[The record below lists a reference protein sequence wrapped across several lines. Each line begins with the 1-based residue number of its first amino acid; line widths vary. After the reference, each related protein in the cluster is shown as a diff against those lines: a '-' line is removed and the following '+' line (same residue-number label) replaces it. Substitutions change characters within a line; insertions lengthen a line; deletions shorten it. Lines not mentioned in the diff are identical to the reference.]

1 MCLLCLFRSI
11 QESSVRTFDSNSLEM
26 RVAVAFLKIEASR
39 HICVF
44 KICGI
49 FRQSKITCYKNIS
62 ELGVLKIFNLIII
75 STTFIAVLKY
85 HKLYMI
91 FNILKIL
98 CYP

>member
-1 MCLLCLFRSI
+1 
-11 QESSVRTFDSNSLEM
+11 M
-26 RVAVAFLKIEASR
+26 RVTAAFLKIKVSR

-44 KICGI
+44 KICGL
-49 FRQSKITCYKNIS
+49 FRCSSIICYKNVF

-75 STTFIAVLKY
+75 STTFIAILKC